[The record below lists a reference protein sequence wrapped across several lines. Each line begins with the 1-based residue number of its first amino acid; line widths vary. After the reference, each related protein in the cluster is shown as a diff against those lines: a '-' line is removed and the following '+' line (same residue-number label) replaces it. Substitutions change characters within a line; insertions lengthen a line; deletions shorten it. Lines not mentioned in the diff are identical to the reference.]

1 MSPKADIINTFYHK
15 LVLIK
20 ELTEKKEQFKG
31 KDIPEIDMQYDEAMK
46 DKTGAMW
53 IVKDA
58 LEKMIVIFK
67 DSQIFNFRI
76 NGYSTVLKV
85 VDIKDI

>member
-1 MSPKADIINTFYHK
+1 
-15 LVLIK
+15 
-20 ELTEKKEQFKG
+20 
-31 KDIPEIDMQYDEAMK
+31 MQYDEAMK